1 MSLPSILILGSTGL
15 CGSNFLRLVSEKSSD
30 FAKIV
35 TLSRRK
41 PEINSETNKQVTTI
55 LESNSDNWP
64 AEFAKLDL
72 PENGDGIYFSGFGTT
87 RKAAGSAE
95 NFKKIDYGVNYDCAK
110 AAKESNKF
118 KTLVLISTVSANKDS
133 TFLYFQSKGKLEQDI
148 IDLKFDRTIILRP
161 GPLLGHREKSKG
173 FGDGIINH
181 FGGFFKNS
189 IFAGLLYH
197 PITGE
202 EVAKC
207 AYYLAKQPITK
218 ENELIIIESA
228 DMIKTAKLV

>member
-118 KTLVLISTVSANKDS
+118 KTLVLISTNNN
-133 TFLYFQSKGKLEQDI
+133 
-148 IDLKFDRTIILRP
+148 LKTRP
-161 GPLLGHREKSKG
+161 
-173 FGDGIINH
+173 
-181 FGGFFKNS
+181 
-189 IFAGLLYH
+189 
-197 PITGE
+197 
-202 EVAKC
+202 
-207 AYYLAKQPITK
+207 
-218 ENELIIIESA
+218 LIRP
-228 DMIKTAKLV
+228 